1 MQERKCSDT
10 EESIY
15 NGEKIMIDNKDKKIT
30 FRVSNED
37 FDYLRIVASIAG
49 MTVSAYMRTLAQAT
63 IMAAKTQ
70 EQKGALNVE
79 DIKTVLDHKL

>member
-1 MQERKCSDT
+1 
-10 EESIY
+10 
-15 NGEKIMIDNKDKKIT
+15 MIDNKDKKIT

-63 IMAAKTQ
+63 ILAAKTQ
-70 EQKGALNVE
+70 EQKGAFKFE
-79 DIKTVLDHKL
+79 DIKAVLDHKL

>member
-1 MQERKCSDT
+1 MT
-10 EESIY
+10 E
-15 NGEKIMIDNKDKKIT
+15 NKDKKIT
-30 FRVSNED
+30 FRVSDDD

-70 EQKGALNVE
+70 EQKGVLNIANIKAL
-79 DIKTVLDHKL
+79 LDHKL